1 MVMLH
6 PNVLEAD
13 GVKQFVVLPYNE
25 FQKLKTELD
34 DYYDLLELRKAK
46 SEEAT
51 APTMSMQDL
60 KKKLRVQHRAAA
72 VGGCRRR
79 RA

>member
-1 MVMLH
+1 MLH

-13 GVKQFVVLPYNE
+13 GVKQFVVLPYSE
-25 FQKLKTELD
+25 FQKLKIKLD
-34 DYYDLLELRKAK
+34 DYYDLLELGKAK

-60 KKKLRVQHRAAA
+60 NKKLRVQHRAA
-72 VGGCRRR
+72 VGGCRRS